1 MDLDSDTNSSINVI
15 NGDGDL
21 YIRGAAGPYT
31 VVGSNFAPGTTAAD
45 IESAMA
51 PIGGPMEDCK
61 IVKQKPTVV
70 AEMVFL
76 EKAKAENVIATFN
89 EKRADGRLLRLHL
102 KVGKSSSPSKSPS
115 HDSPHID
122 LTRTDP
128 SRNETPRA
136 EPPHNA
142 PSQPKATRT
151 ELTYEENSYAS
162 QREQS
167 ERNRRR
173 AQPEFQDG
181 SYGFEQKEERMD
193 IDNDNRR
200 DYYNDRN
207 RSYGRGRDAGGPRDD
222 RRLYSDD
229 LYPRHRGRGFR

>member
-1 MDLDSDTNSSINVI
+1 M
-15 NGDGDL
+15 
-21 YIRGAAGPYT
+21 
-31 VVGSNFAPGTTAAD
+31 
-45 IESAMA
+45 
-51 PIGGPMEDCK
+51 
-61 IVKQKPTVV
+61 
-70 AEMVFL
+70 
-76 EKAKAENVIATFN
+76 
-89 EKRADGRLLRLHL
+89 
-102 KVGKSSSPSKSPS
+102 GKSSSPSKSHS
-115 HDSPHID
+115 HDPPHID

-136 EPPHNA
+136 DPPHNA
-142 PSQPKATRT
+142 PSQPKAART

-193 IDNDNRR
+193 VDNDDRR
-200 DYYNDRN
+200 DHYNDRN
-207 RSYGRGRDAGGPRDD
+207 KSYGRARDTGGPRDD